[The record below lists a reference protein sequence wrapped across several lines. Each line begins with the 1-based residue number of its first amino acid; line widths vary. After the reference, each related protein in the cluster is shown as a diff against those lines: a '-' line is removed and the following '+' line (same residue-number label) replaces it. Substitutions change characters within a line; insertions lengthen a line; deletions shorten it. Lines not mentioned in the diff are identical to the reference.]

1 MTLAI
6 RQATA
11 ADLPAITAIYAD
23 AVRNGTA
30 TYELDPPDEAEMAQR
45 FAAITGAGQPFL
57 VATRG
62 DAVAGYS
69 YAGPFRARPA
79 YRFMVEDSI
88 YVAPAEK
95 RTGVGRALLGH
106 LIARV
111 EALGYRQIVAIIGDE
126 AGNPG
131 SVGLH
136 AALGFVPGGRMP
148 GSGFKFDRWLDT
160 AIMQLPL
167 NGGTATPPD
176 PGSWP
181 ERSFRLSRG

>member
-6 RQATA
+6 RPATGD
-11 ADLPAITAIYAD
+11 DLPAITAIYAD
-23 AVRNGTA
+23 AVLNGTA
-30 TYELDPPDEAEMAQR
+30 TYEIDPPDLSEMRQR

-57 VATRG
+57 MAVRG
-62 DAVAGYS
+62 ETIAGYA

-79 YRFMVEDSI
+79 YRFLVEDSI
-88 YVAPAEK
+88 YVAPDQK
-95 RTGVGRALLGH
+95 RAGVGRALLAH

-136 AALGFVPGGRMP
+136 AALGFVHGGAMR
-148 GSGFKFDRWLDT
+148 GSGFKFGRWLDT

-167 NGGTATPPD
+167 NGGATTPPD